1 MSGGD
6 PGERLDA
13 LRGEIDA
20 LDDGILDLLQRRAGK
35 ALEVARVKEAE
46 GRASF
51 YDPERERRIVERL
64 TRPGSGPL
72 SASAVRSVFREIISA
87 CLSLQQPLRV
97 AYLGPEGTFS
107 QLAARRLFGQA
118 AAYWDA
124 TTIEG
129 VFDAVARGDASR
141 GVVPVENS
149 AEGPVLMTVRALL
162 QNDLLIEREM
172 VLEVTHCLLTR
183 ASSLP
188 SIARVYSHPQALA
201 QCGLWLQRNLPGV
214 PAIQTSSTS
223 AAVLDALGDPAG
235 AALGSKLA
243 GDLYGLATLCENVQD
258 NHDNATRFL
267 VIGKHDARPTGDD
280 KTTLAF
286 RLDDGPGALR
296 RALGAFEEEGISLS
310 RIESHPSREKAW
322 GYVFLCDLLGHRE
335 DARVSAALERLRERA
350 EWVKMLGSYPRFKR
364 G

>member
-1 MSGGD
+1 MSEERARG
-6 PGERLDA
+6 RLDE
-13 LRGEIDA
+13 LREEIDA
-20 LDDGILDLLQRRAGK
+20 IDDALLELLQRRAGK
-35 ALEVARVKEAE
+35 AMDVARVKEAE

-51 YDPERERRIVERL
+51 YDPERERTIVERL
-64 TRPGSGPL
+64 TRARPGAL

-107 QLAARRLFGQA
+107 ELAARRLFGQG

-124 TTIEG
+124 ATIDG
-129 VFDAVARGDASR
+129 VFDAVARGDAAR

-149 AEGPVLMTVRALL
+149 SEGPVLMTVRALL
-162 QNDLLIEREM
+162 QHDLRIEREL
-172 VLEVTHCLLTR
+172 VLEVTHCLLSR

-223 AAVLDALGDPAG
+223 AAVLDALGDPSG
-235 AALGSKLA
+235 AALGSRLA
-243 GDLYGLATLCENVQD
+243 GELYGLPALCENVQD

-267 VIGKHDARPTGDD
+267 VIGKTDAPPTGDD

-322 GYVFLCDLLGHRE
+322 GYVFLCDLLGHRQ
-335 DARVSAALERLRERA
+335 DARVKAALERLSERVA
-350 EWVKMLGSYPRFKR
+350 WVKMLGSYPRHKS